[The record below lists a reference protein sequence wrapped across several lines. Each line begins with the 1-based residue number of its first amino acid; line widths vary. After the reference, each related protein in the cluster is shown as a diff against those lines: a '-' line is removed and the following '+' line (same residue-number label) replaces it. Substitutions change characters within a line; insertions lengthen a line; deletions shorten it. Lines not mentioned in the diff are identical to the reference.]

1 MTSNDLKAENVS
13 MSNTKKE
20 MLEAYES
27 LKEQLEKQ
35 SERELKPEE
44 TQKAIKE
51 EKVIHSVEKA
61 VESNDVTRRVY
72 DLKDEVG
79 RFLADMAGKIEKEKD
94 RYTEIKNAVEIRNKE
109 LMDIYEIEK
118 SAHSLAALLEAQNRK
133 KLEFESEMEQRKN
146 KLEEDIV
153 NTKLNWEKEKHQHTQ
168 EFKEQNAE
176 TEKLRK
182 REKEE
187 FEYSFNREKELK
199 KQQLNDEIESLD
211 KQMLE
216 QKESFAKET
225 EQRSNDL
232 DQKEKLVAE
241 REKFMDT
248 LQVNVDSFPAELEK
262 KIQQAISETTEKL
275 KRESKKNE
283 EILIKGYEG
292 EKNVLITKIQ
302 SLEKLVADQQKQI
315 DTLSRQIDNAY
326 GKVQEIAMKAVS
338 GKEQVFVTQKSTDQ
352 SENS

>member
-27 LKEQLEKQ
+27 LKEQLENQ

-44 TQKAIKE
+44 IQKAIKE

-133 KLEFESEMEQRKN
+133 KLEFESEMEQRKI

-153 NTKLNWEKEKHQHTQ
+153 NTKLNWEKEKYQHAQ
-168 EFKEQNAE
+168 EFKEQKAE

-216 QKESFAKET
+216 QRESFAKET
-225 EQRSNDL
+225 EQREHDL
-232 DQKEKLVAE
+232 DQREKLLSE

-248 LQVNVDSFPAELEK
+248 LQANVDSFPAELEK
-262 KIQQAISETTEKL
+262 KIQQAVSETTEKL

-283 EILIKGYEG
+283 EILVKGYEG
-292 EKNVLITKIQ
+292 EKNVLTTKIQ